1 MQIVPRRQFAWN
13 VKTLFSWKYKENIPN
28 LSSVD
33 FAESGSGVGDQ
44 GYIILYYNFKVKI
57 VFTCICR

>member
-44 GYIILYYNFKVKI
+44 GYIIL
-57 VFTCICR
+57 